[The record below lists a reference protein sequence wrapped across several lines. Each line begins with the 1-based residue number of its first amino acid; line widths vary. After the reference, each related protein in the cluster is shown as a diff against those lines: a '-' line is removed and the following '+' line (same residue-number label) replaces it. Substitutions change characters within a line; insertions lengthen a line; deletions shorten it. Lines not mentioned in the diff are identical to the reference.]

1 MITLMYSSRWSKP
14 IKKIGLVKR
23 SRTKSMVGHRAAMS
37 PESSRG
43 TVTSL
48 RHGTIGADSRDN
60 LFEGVEVCCG
70 EANLDSPTRLIGLAS
85 VSSTFP
91 SRLPLSAAIDLFSL
105 RYSTPARYQTW
116 MALRA
121 A

>member
-70 EANLDSPTRLIGLAS
+70 EANLDSPTRLIRLAS
-85 VSSTFP
+85 ASFNFP
-91 SRLPLSAAIDLFSL
+91 SRLTTSVGTDFVCL
-105 RYSTPARYQTW
+105 R
-116 MALRA
+116 
-121 A
+121 